1 MVNVNQLCS
10 SPLPDMNIVDLSEVT
25 ENLLLTYFTKQHL
38 HQYLF
43 PKDRILVNSVPYRLM
58 ESNIP
63 LIFSNKKF
71 MNMCIRTDVGT
82 RGDNYKG
89 LLSIGTGYPV
99 PRPSFAYNIELYG
112 EDNDSL
118 EKHIMYHLKSMSSL
132 KVETISLYVCFDE
145 KLSQQRISEI
155 FSKYNIPRQILGK
168 TKETGLDI
176 TFAKRALLEAPG
188 IYRKNSKL

>member
-25 ENLLLTYFTKQHL
+25 ENLLFTYFTKQHL

-71 MNMCIRTDVGT
+71 MDMRIRTDVGT

-118 EKHIMYHLKSMSSL
+118 EKHILYHLKSMSSL

-145 KLSQQRISEI
+145 KLCQQRISEI
-155 FSKYNIPRQILGK
+155 FSKYDIPRQILGK
-168 TKETGLDI
+168 AKETGLDI

-188 IYRKNSKL
+188 IYRENSKL